1 MSFTEVFVSLG
12 LLGVFISSLLGHF
25 SIVVKD
31 IIFVPLFLYMTQ
43 FQDPIPLG
51 LAGGIGGGL
60 GELSTYLI
68 GRGMGRFTLKEEDK
82 KRIPAWV
89 RKLGL
94 LSVLLVS
101 ITPLPDAPVLL
112 FLGSAKFSILKVLAL
127 EIIGKVTFYTVVA
140 FVGGFFYPV
149 VSGILPPPWNSVF
162 IIASSIGVLFLV
174 TWRKTREPIFR
185 LALYLISKATAIFR
199 R

>member
-12 LLGVFISSLLGHF
+12 LLGVFISSLIGHF

-68 GRGMGRFTLKEEDK
+68 GRGMGRFTLNEE
-82 KRIPAWV
+82 
-89 RKLGL
+89 
-94 LSVLLVS
+94 
-101 ITPLPDAPVLL
+101 
-112 FLGSAKFSILKVLAL
+112 
-127 EIIGKVTFYTVVA
+127 
-140 FVGGFFYPV
+140 
-149 VSGILPPPWNSVF
+149 
-162 IIASSIGVLFLV
+162 
-174 TWRKTREPIFR
+174 
-185 LALYLISKATAIFR
+185 
-199 R
+199 